1 MPDIDG
7 ARRTACSTENENP
20 YLALV
25 NVSKSFDVNAVLQEF
40 SLSASKGEF
49 ITLLG
54 PSGCGKTTLLR
65 LVAGLLQA
73 DSGAIR
79 VNGQELT
86 YLPAHKRNVGMV
98 FQNYA
103 LFPHLTVAENI
114 AFGLRAKGYPR
125 AEIEAQVGRAL
136 EVVKLSGLGHRSVR
150 ALSGGQQQRV
160 SLARAM
166 AVEPTVMLLDE
177 PFSALDRNLR
187 ETMRIE
193 LRQILRETNATVIF
207 VTHDQEEALVMSDRI
222 AVMNQGR
229 TEQIADPLSIYSTP
243 ATPFVL
249 GFVGQALRLSGRVES
264 SANGRSTVAT
274 AIGPVRA
281 PYSLTP
287 GARAL
292 VGVRPELVE
301 LAPSDACC
309 NSAELQLR
317 ELVFLG
323 SKTQLLFASAGD
335 DVLMAETPGPPLQ
348 GVVPGS
354 RIGVRWP
361 IERTLAY
368 QTEG

>member
-1 MPDIDG
+1 MPEG
-7 ARRTACSTENENP
+7 VRASPKAFSAEVENP

-25 NVSKSFDVNAVLQEF
+25 NLTKSFDTNSVLHAF

-65 LVAGLLQA
+65 LVAGLLRA

-86 YLPAHKRNVGMV
+86 NLPAYKRNVGMV

-114 AFGLRAKGYPR
+114 AFGLRAKGHTR
-125 AEIEAQVGRAL
+125 EEIKARVGRAL
-136 EVVKLSGLGHRSVR
+136 EVVKLSGMGHRSVP

-166 AVEPTVMLLDE
+166 VVGPTVMLLDE

-187 ETMRIE
+187 EKMRIE
-193 LRQILRETNATVIF
+193 LRQILREMNATVIF
-207 VTHDQEEALVMSDRI
+207 VTHDQEEALVMSDRV
-222 AVMNQGR
+222 AVMNKGR
-229 TEQIADPLSIYSTP
+229 PEQIADPLSIYSTP

-249 GFVGQALRLSGRVES
+249 GFVGQALRLSGRVAS
-264 SANGRSTVAT
+264 SADGYSTVTT
-274 AIGPVRA
+274 AIGPIRVKIA
-281 PYSLTP
+281 LTP
-287 GARAL
+287 GALAL
-292 VGVRPELVE
+292 VAVRPELVE
-301 LAPSDACC
+301 LGTGDARS
-309 NSAELQLR
+309 NFAELEVR

-323 SKTQLLFASAGD
+323 PKTQLLFESAGD
-335 DVLMAETPGPPLQ
+335 DVLMAETSGPPPQ
-348 GVVPGS
+348 GLTPGS
-354 RIGVRWP
+354 RIGVRWA

-368 QTEG
+368 HIEE